1 MTDDRTTPMRQWPQQ
16 GANSDDKETVF
27 SDSENITPPT
37 LPLGD
42 KGGAGSAGPTDPGF
56 VRTVHSGVPTPPP
69 YQQPGAPFSP
79 PGVQQQEAP
88 EGQTMLI
95 AERPTPVFAWLVMV
109 DGPNKGEIGKVHTL
123 RADTTTMGRVQGNHI
138 VLGDETCSA
147 QHARVRAEAKEDEEA
162 AYVLYDMGSRNGTFV
177 GDKKTYQDEESRQ
190 YRHELQDGEYLL
202 LGETTLVF
210 KRI

>member
-16 GANSDDKETVF
+16 GASTDDQETVF

-37 LPLGD
+37 FPLGD
-42 KGGAGSAGPTDPGF
+42 QGRAGAAGPTDPGF
-56 VRTVHSGVPTPPP
+56 
-69 YQQPGAPFSP
+69 
-79 PGVQQQEAP
+79 
-88 EGQTMLI
+88 GQTMLI
-95 AERPTPVFAWLVMV
+95 AGRPTPVFAWLVTV

-147 QHARVRAEAKEDEEA
+147 QHARIRAEATEGEEA
-162 AYVLYDMGSRNGTFV
+162 AFVLYDMGSRNGTFV
-177 GDKKTYQDEESRQ
+177 GDKKTYQDEENRQ

>member
-1 MTDDRTTPMRQWPQQ
+1 MTDDRTTPMKQWPQK
-16 GANSDDKETVF
+16 GAGSDDRETVF
-27 SDSENITPPT
+27 SDQENSTPPT

-42 KGGAGSAGPTDPGF
+42 QGRAGSAGRTDPGF
-56 VRTVHSGVPTPPP
+56 VRTVHSDAPTPSPF
-69 YQQPGAPFSP
+69 QQPGAPFAP
-79 PGVQQQEAP
+79 PAFEQPSAP

-95 AERPTPVFAWLVMV
+95 SERPTPVFAWLVTV
-109 DGPNKGEIGKVHTL
+109 NGPNKGEIGKVHTL

-138 VLGDETCSA
+138 VLGDETSSA
-147 QHARVRAEAKEDEEA
+147 QHARIRAEIKEDEGT

-177 GDKKTYQDEESRQ
+177 GDKATYQDVENRQ
-190 YRHELQDGEYLL
+190 YRHELQDGDYIL